1 MQVTCYLTPILI
13 SKCWK
18 SRAQSITSPVR
29 AIDRKNL
36 GNRLIS
42 WFNCI
47 AIGIFLGMCFLS
59 LLPDVLRSFTI
70 VLKKHDYKLDFPI
83 AECFIVVGIFL
94 TLLME
99 QSVLS
104 WKEMKDSHLRDDV
117 EQNQGLLEECEMQ
130 DLSDEPIYL
139 HEDHDQELVVEFQNS
154 SLPHSNCREEN
165 SQNVDNLSIVNRTNH
180 VRSSN
185 LLALLVH
192 QGNGFSLFIFTLA
205 NGLHSI
211 FEGIALGLQTNKI
224 KAVHYFIAI
233 IIHECTIA
241 LAIGINS
248 SRLRFSFLHYM
259 KYAFVYSAII
269 PSGILIGIAVGHA
282 PGSGGEFAALIV
294 QAVSTAVVNYHQE
307 MFLCSAS
314 SEVKHK
320 YVGKI
325 MSMIQEWWTFDPGQL
340 LCALLIECH
349 DIQVYSIN

>member
-1 MQVTCYLTPILI
+1 MQVTCYLTPILV

-18 SRAQSITSPVR
+18 SRAQSIVSPVR

-59 LLPDVLRSFTI
+59 LLPDVLRSFAI
-70 VLKKHDYKLDFPI
+70 ALKKHGYKNDFPV
-83 AECFIVVGIFL
+83 AECCIVMGIFL

-104 WKEMKDSHLRDDV
+104 WKESKDSLLRDDV

-130 DLSDEPIYL
+130 DLSDEPVYL
-139 HEDHDQELVVEFQNS
+139 HEDHEQRLVAEFQNS
-154 SLPHSNCREEN
+154 PLPHSNCREEN
-165 SQNVDNLSIVNRTNH
+165 SQNVDNLSVVNRTNH
-180 VRSSN
+180 ILGNS
-185 LLALLVH
+185 LLAILVN

-211 FEGIALGLQTNKI
+211 FEGIALGLQTNKT

-233 IIHECTIA
+233 IVHECIIA

-259 KYAFVYSAII
+259 KYAFVYSSVI

-282 PGSGGEFAALIV
+282 PGTVGEFAALIV
-294 QAVSTAVVNYHQE
+294 QTLSTGIFFYVT
-307 MFLCSAS
+307 FLDFLPYEFSTQKDRILKVLFLVLGFSIFVA
-314 SEVKHK
+314 
-320 YVGKI
+320 I
-325 MSMIQEWWTFDPGQL
+325 
-340 LCALLIECH
+340 
-349 DIQVYSIN
+349 VYFTS